1 MNAALLAWFLAHQ
14 PPAPLAC
21 VAKWYDVH
29 PQQKN
34 GAWFGALRDGTTVAY
49 DDAHK
54 KTFDEQ
60 LEHPDVK
67 DMFVLHYRRGT
78 IQPVTHE
85 NDDPGRVRWEPM
97 FAAAYGDD
105 VVTVDFVGHR
115 VQFARK
121 AAPALAR
128 VSARL
133 AHQRELAPYFRELGG
148 TIVKRKIAGTN
159 RTSAH
164 SWGIAIDID
173 VSHSDYWRWQK
184 PPGWRNRIPQAI
196 VDAFEAEGFIWGGR
210 WFHYDTMHF
219 EYRPELLDERCYGD
233 TLH

>member
-1 MNAALLAWFLAHQ
+1 MIIRMNAALLAWFLAHQ
-14 PPAPLAC
+14 PPAPLVC
-21 VAKWYDVH
+21 LSKWYDVH
-29 PQQKN
+29 PQQK
-34 GAWFGALRDGTTVAY
+34 GRAWSAVLRDGTTLPY

-54 KTFDEQ
+54 KSFDEQ
-60 LEHPDVK
+60 LEHPDIE
-67 DMFVLHYRRGT
+67 DMFALRYRGGAIR
-78 IQPVTHE
+78 PVTRE

-97 FAAAYGDD
+97 FAATYGDD
-105 VVTVDFVGHR
+105 FVSVDFVGHR

-121 AAPALAR
+121 AAPALLR
-128 VSARL
+128 VAARL
-133 AHQRELAPYFRELGG
+133 AGRPELAPFLHQLGG
-148 TIVKRKIAGTN
+148 TIVKRKIAGTD

-210 WFHYDTMHF
+210 WYHYDTMHF
-219 EYRPELLDERCYGD
+219 EYRPELLDERCY
-233 TLH
+233 